1 MPTTC
6 RKTPMISETEGT
18 DIKQKRLLSC
28 TLMSQ
33 VRRTGFV
40 KAAVSFYTFLGRA
53 QAALFWGVK

>member
-1 MPTTC
+1 
-6 RKTPMISETEGT
+6 MISETEGT